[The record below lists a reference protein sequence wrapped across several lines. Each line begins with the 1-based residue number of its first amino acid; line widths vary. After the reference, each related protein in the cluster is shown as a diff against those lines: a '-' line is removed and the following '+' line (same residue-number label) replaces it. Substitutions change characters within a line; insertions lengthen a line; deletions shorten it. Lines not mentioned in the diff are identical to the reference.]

1 MIGLFGRKGAAFLAG
16 GDAAGVVSVLF
27 AVDPLEQD
35 VEQEVTA
42 KNAKTRGTQ

>member
-1 MIGLFGRKGAAFLAG
+1 MFRKWYYARVAGLFGGEGAAFLAG
-16 GDAAGVVSVLF
+16 GDTADVLSVFF

-42 KNAKTRGTQ
+42 